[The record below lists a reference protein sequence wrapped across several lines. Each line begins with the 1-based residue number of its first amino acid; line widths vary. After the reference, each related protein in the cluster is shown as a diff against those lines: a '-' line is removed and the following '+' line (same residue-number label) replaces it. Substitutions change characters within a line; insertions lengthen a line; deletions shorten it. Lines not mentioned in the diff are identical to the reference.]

1 MCDSAFILFLHAVLA
16 GHLGP
21 QEGQDPGGDIA
32 FSLGRS
38 SLGHREPLADSP

>member
-21 QEGQDPGGDIA
+21 QEGQDPGGDT
-32 FSLGRS
+32 
-38 SLGHREPLADSP
+38 PCYSPGEEFLRT